1 MRGFGRP
8 LRRAAI
14 VGAGLAGLTC
24 ARTLLEH
31 GTEVVV
37 IDKGR
42 SPGGR
47 LATRRIPPLSFDL
60 GAQYF
65 TVRDDLFAKRLQAM
79 IEQGVCAPWQGR
91 FGATDGRG
99 SSITPTPFVDRF
111 VGTPGMSAIARYESL
126 DVPILSSHRV
136 DRIER
141 RGDALFLLGVQGTAQ
156 ETLPP
161 SGPSVESGARREL
174 GPFDAVA
181 VCLPANQA
189 ARLLADIAPS
199 VAMTAAEVDLEPC
212 VALGLVAG
220 LDDPLSAIPF
230 DGIFIGRDD
239 RPRDTGV
246 SWAARDS
253 SKPGRP
259 AGERWVVHAD
269 GEWSRE
275 RLAAS
280 APELERSLLEELSR
294 SLGLPPMRPVATT
307 LMRWSHAKATKPRNE
322 RAWIDPH
329 LPIAVG
335 GDWAAG
341 GRVEG
346 AFLSG
351 LAVADLLLRSS
362 A

>member
-1 MRGFGRP
+1 
-8 LRRAAI
+8 
-14 VGAGLAGLTC
+14 
-24 ARTLLEH
+24 
-31 GTEVVV
+31 VVV
-37 IDKGR
+37 VDKGR

-47 LATRRIPPLSFDL
+47 LATRRIPPNTFDL

-65 TVRDDLFAKRLQAM
+65 TVRDDRFAQRVRAM
-79 IEQGVCAPWQGR
+79 VEQGACAPWQGR

-99 SSITPTPFVDRF
+99 SPIAPTPFVERF
-111 VGTPGMSAIARYESL
+111 VGTPGMSAIARHESR
-126 DVPILSSHRV
+126 DVPVLSSHRV

-141 RGDALFLLGVQGTAQ
+141 RGDALVLRAVEGPAQ
-156 ETLPP
+156 ATLPP
-161 SGPSVESGARREL
+161 SGSSVDEGIAREL

-199 VAMTAAEVDLEPC
+199 VAMTAAGVDLEPC
-212 VALGLVAG
+212 FALGLVAG
-220 LDDPLSAIPF
+220 PDDPLRAIPF

-259 AGERWVVHAD
+259 TGERWVVHAD
-269 GEWSRE
+269 GDWSRA
-275 RLAAS
+275 RLAAPPS
-280 APELERSLLEELSR
+280 EVERALLEELSR
-294 SLGLPPMRPVATT
+294 SLGLPPIRPIATT
-307 LMRWSHAKATKPRNE
+307 LMRWAHAKAKVPRNE
-322 RAWIDPH
+322 RAWLDPD

-351 LAVADLLLRSS
+351 IAVAELLLGFHR
-362 A
+362 AAGG